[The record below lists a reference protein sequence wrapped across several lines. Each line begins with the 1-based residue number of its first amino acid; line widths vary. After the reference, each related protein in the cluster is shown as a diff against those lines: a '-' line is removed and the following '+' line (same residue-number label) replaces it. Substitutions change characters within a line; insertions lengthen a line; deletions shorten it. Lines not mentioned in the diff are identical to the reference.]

1 MARAKKVKIYINGV
15 YLESVRELS
24 EAEARVRCYER
35 QDRYE
40 VTTLGYTN
48 KLPVYEIRQ

>member
-1 MARAKKVKIYINGV
+1 MARAKKVKIYINGT
-15 YLESVRELS
+15 YLESCKELS
-24 EAEARVRCYER
+24 VAEAKVRWYEK

-40 VTTLGYTN
+40 IDVCGYTN